1 MCDMLMAYFT
11 CKFGGI
17 ITQKKEKELKTISQ
31 NWEKLKSMVS
41 NYLWQN
47 LVSLGISP
55 CCQ

>member
-47 LVSLGISP
+47 LDSLGISP